1 MSRRRLKPD
10 ELALWR
16 EVAKT
21 AAPLDP
27 RREETPQEDPADH
40 TPLPRRDPA
49 ETRDRQPVA
58 PFRIGGAAS
67 PPGERRDL
75 APSVSDRVRE
85 GPLRMDRKTHQR
97 MQRGKLDPD
106 ARIDLHGMHL
116 EEAHAALQSFILSSH
131 AGGRRL
137 VLVITGKGRRS
148 EDDGPIPR
156 RRGVLRHQLPHWL
169 ATPPLASV
177 VLQTREAHLKH
188 GGAGAF
194 YVYLRRKR

>member
-1 MSRRRLKPD
+1 MSRRRLRPD

-27 RREETPQEDPADH
+27 RRTESPQEDPADH
-40 TPLPRRDPA
+40 SPLPRRDPTA
-49 ETRDRQPVA
+49 ARDPVR
-58 PFRIGGAAS
+58 PFRVGASAA
-67 PPGERRDL
+67 PGPERHDL
-75 APSVSDRVRE
+75 APSVSERVAE
-85 GPLRMDRKTHQR
+85 APLKMDRKTHQR
-97 MQRGKLDPD
+97 MRRGKLDPD
-106 ARIDLHGMHL
+106 ARIDLHGMRL
-116 EEAHAALQSFILSSH
+116 EEAHAALQSFILASH

-137 VLVITGKGRRS
+137 VLVITGKGRRT

-156 RRGVLRHQLPHWL
+156 RPGVLRHQLPHWL
-169 ATPPLASV
+169 ATPPLSSV